1 MVSFL
6 QILAQNRQCKV
17 AMNVLDWTG
26 CPEKVLSNL
35 LKVSD
40 NRLKILSDPRNDIGF
55 LVDISELVRMR
66 KLRCS

>member
-1 MVSFL
+1 MY
-6 QILAQNRQCKV
+6 
-17 AMNVLDWTG
+17 VLDWTC

-55 LVDISELVRMR
+55 LVDISERVRTR
-66 KLRCS
+66 KL